1 LTLLEL
7 LVVIA
12 IIGLLVAILLPAV
25 QAAREAAH
33 RMQCQNNLR
42 QIGLAVHTYHDSFGA
57 LPRFFDYTPTGMST
71 VQILPFLG
79 LESIAA
85 GFPLPDQCFLHVG
98 NADAMAVHI
107 PSYLCPSESVPAY
120 TFTATEYDYFFT
132 GGDPLL
138 GGNMTHSVR
147 IQGNAYHYNYGTV
160 WAGFDDGMFGGDRPR
175 LADVHDGLANTIMLG
190 EAVNPGFSFP
200 GAAPVDPWPG
210 AEAGARLESKFELNR
225 CLDSSEDPDIR
236 SESRNTCAN
245 SYHPGGANF
254 CMGDGSVHFLSQS
267 IDSWHLTAAEYM
279 AWNECPPPPHPP
291 RLYQWLFTR
300 SGGEVVPNA
309 DQLR

>member
-1 LTLLEL
+1 
-7 LVVIA
+7 
-12 IIGLLVAILLPAV
+12 
-25 QAAREAAH
+25 
-33 RMQCQNNLR
+33 
-42 QIGLAVHTYHDSFGA
+42 
-57 LPRFFDYTPTGMST
+57 
-71 VQILPFLG
+71 
-79 LESIAA
+79 
-85 GFPLPDQCFLHVG
+85 VG
-98 NADAMAVHI
+98 NADAIAVHI
-107 PSYLCPSESVPAY
+107 PLYLCPSEPVPAY
-120 TFTATEYDYFFT
+120 TLTATEYDDFT
-132 GGDPLL
+132 GGLPFF

-147 IQGNAYHYNYGTV
+147 IQGNAFRYNVGPI
-160 WAGFDDGMFGGDRPR
+160 FLSDEGMFSYDSRRR

-190 EAVNPGFSFP
+190 EGVNAGFSFP
-200 GAAPVDPWPG
+200 STVPVMPWPFVD
-210 AEAGARLESKFELNR
+210 RLVAVYELNR
-225 CLDSSEDPDIR
+225 YHDSSESPDIR
-236 SESRNTCAN
+236 VESSFIGAN